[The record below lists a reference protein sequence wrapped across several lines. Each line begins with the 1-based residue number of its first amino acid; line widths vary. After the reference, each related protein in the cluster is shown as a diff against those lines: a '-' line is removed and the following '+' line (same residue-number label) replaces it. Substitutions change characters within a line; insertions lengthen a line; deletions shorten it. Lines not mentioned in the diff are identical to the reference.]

1 MGRKVH
7 LLSVLRG
14 NTRSDEEVGK
24 KNYILSIHTTHHL
37 LFILPKCFK

>member
-14 NTRSDEEVGK
+14 KIRSDEEVEK
-24 KNYILSIHTTHHL
+24 KNYILSIHTTHQL
-37 LFILPKCFK
+37 LFILPTCFK